1 MRKPVQMAL
10 VAVVL
15 LLAATTAVL
24 FVRYRKTSAD
34 YADMKTQQEASQT
47 RYGQTIEAIAEI
59 QDSLNA
65 ISLGDTNVKM
75 LSQQLAS
82 EQKLSAPNGKEALD
96 QIAMLRASIMRNK
109 DRIRQLE
116 SSLKANG
123 NKIKGL
129 TKMIAGLKESVSEK
143 EALVADLTTRV
154 ESLQTQV
161 TGLTTEVQETR
172 DTLTVRDQTIEEK
185 RRDAATVFVAV
196 GDKKTLTQQGIITA
210 KGGLLGMGKTIIP
223 SSSVTPG
230 TGAFVAIDTDQETVV
245 KTDAKKA
252 QVVSAQPA
260 SSYELREVDGKMEL
274 HILDPVAFRKIKQL
288 VIMTA

>member
-10 VAVVL
+10 VAVAL

-24 FVRYRKTSAD
+24 LVRYRKTSAD
-34 YADMKTQQEASQT
+34 YADMKTQQEASQA

-75 LSQQLAS
+75 LSQQLNA
-82 EQKLSAPNGKEALD
+82 EQKLSAPNSQEALD
-96 QIAMLRASIMRNK
+96 QIATLRGSIMRNK
-109 DRIRQLE
+109 ERIRQLE
-116 SSLKANG
+116 SSLAANG
-123 NKIKGL
+123 TKIKGL
-129 TKMIAGLKESVSEK
+129 QRMIASLKQSVTEK

-154 ESLQTQV
+154 EGLQTQV

-172 DTLTVRDQTIEEK
+172 DTLVARDQTIEEK
-185 RRDAATVFVAV
+185 RREAATVFVAV
-196 GDKKTLTQQGIITA
+196 GSKKDLSAQGIITA
-210 KGGLLGMGKTIIP
+210 KGGVLGIGKTVVP
-223 SSSVTPG
+223 APTVMPG
-230 TGAFVAIDTDQETVV
+230 TGAFTAIDTDQETVV
-245 KTDAKKA
+245 KTDATKA

-260 SSYELREVDGKMEL
+260 SSYELRLVDGKMEL
-274 HILDPVAFRKIKQL
+274 HILDPVAFRKVKQL